1 MKQLFF
7 LFILFIF
14 SFSTIVSANETLP
27 TNTLTDSNLSPNEK
41 LSPDALKKE
50 QAPGYKLMP
59 AMTDSST
66 LVAKSLQKLMKSD
79 YSSKREQF
87 KKYQD
92 YSDAIYTKNNKLFS
106 INVSYD
112 GAKYTLTLDEYNFES
127 KQWKIVVKTKD
138 LTKINYTVG
147 IGWNVTPVLE
157 DNGYIFIT
165 GTHGILIYNSNSGKT
180 SIASSEYRCYP
191 KITSDHKLLIVQ
203 SNGNVILYDYLNAKL
218 L

>member
-1 MKQLFF
+1 MKKICLSISF
-7 LFILFIF
+7 LLL
-14 SFSTIVSANETLP
+14 STSLIIAANVTSS
-27 TNTLTDSNLSPNEK
+27 NTLTDKTLDPNAK

-92 YSDAIYTKNNKLFS
+92 YSDAIYTKNKKLFS

-127 KQWKIVVKTKD
+127 KQWKIVVKTND

-147 IGWNVTPVLE
+147 VGWNATPVLE

-165 GTHGILIYNSNSGKT
+165 GTQGILIYNSNTGKT
-180 SIASSEYRCYP
+180 SIASSKYRCYP
-191 KITSDHKLLIVQ
+191 KITPEHKLLLVQ
-203 SNGNVILYDYLNAKL
+203 SNGNVIIYDYLNAK
-218 L
+218 